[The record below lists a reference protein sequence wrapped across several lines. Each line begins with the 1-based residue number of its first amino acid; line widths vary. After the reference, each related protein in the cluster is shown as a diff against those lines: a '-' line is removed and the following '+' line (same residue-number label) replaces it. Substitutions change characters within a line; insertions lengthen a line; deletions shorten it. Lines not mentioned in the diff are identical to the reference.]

1 MSNKNKNLEPS
12 PFHKKG
18 KSEGD
23 HKKNAW
29 GRFWGNTDKWDSDE
43 WGIKQGQ
50 RDVKKAF
57 GEFGEIDTTANLFA
71 GAKNLMNVGDNYG
84 GVKNTFAGMSNT
96 MEDLTV
102 NQQQFQLQKEMSQQG
117 AANAMDTFRG
127 AAGGSGAAGLAQ
139 AMANQQAQ
147 SAQQISASVGQQE
160 SANQMASAQAAANVQ
175 QQIAQGGMQAQLAK
189 AQGQQQADIAMG
201 QGAMEA
207 QKFQLQGAA
216 DARDLTLQQ
225 KQAQLSFLAGQQQ
238 AYESNKDADTAGKS
252 DRRLKKNITKIGE
265 SNRGFNIYSFEYKD
279 SLDGEGLFQG
289 VMSDEIPQ
297 EAVTSVDGYD
307 RVNYSMLDVEFKQ
320 I

>member
-1 MSNKNKNLEPS
+1 MAKNKRNLEPS

-18 KSEGD
+18 KDEGD
-23 HKKNAW
+23 HKRNWW
-29 GRFWGNTDKWDSDE
+29 GRVIGGDRSRWGSDE
-43 WGIKQGQ
+43 WGIGGGRAK
-50 RDVKKAF
+50 VEKAF
-57 GEFGEIDTTANLFA
+57 GEFGAIDTSKNLFA
-71 GAKNLMNVGDNYG
+71 GAKNQ
-84 GVKNTFAGMSNT
+84 MSLTNT

-102 NQQQFQLQKEMSQQG
+102 NQQQFQLQKQMSQQG

-139 AMANQQAQ
+139 AMANQQSQ
-147 SAQQISASVGQQE
+147 TAQQISASIGQQE
-160 SANQMASAQAAANVQ
+160 SANQMAAAQQESRNQ
-175 QQIAQGGMQAQLAK
+175 
-189 AQGQQQADIAMG
+189 IAMG
-201 QGAMEA
+201 QGEMEA
-207 QKFQLQGAA
+207 QKFRLQGAA

-225 KQAQLSFLAGQQQ
+225 KQGQLSFLAGQQE

-265 SNRGFNIYSFEYKD
+265 SNRGLNIYSFEYKD

-289 VMSDEIPQ
+289 VMSDEVPQ

>member
-1 MSNKNKNLEPS
+1 MSDKNTGPS

-18 KSEGD
+18 KNEGD
-23 HKKNAW
+23 QKRYGLFGDYKSDAF
-29 GRFWGNTDKWDSDE
+29 GSDE
-43 WGIKQGQ
+43 WGIKAGKAKV
-50 RDVKKAF
+50 DKAF
-57 GEFGEIDTTANLFA
+57 GEFGAIDTSANLFE
-71 GAKNLMNVGDNYG
+71 GAENKMNIRDNY
-84 GVKNTFAGMSNT
+84 SNT

-160 SANQMASAQAAANVQ
+160 SANQMASAQQAASIQ
-175 QQIAQGGMQAQLAK
+175 QQQRQS
-189 AQGQQQADIAMG
+189 DIAVG

-207 QKFQLQGAA
+207 QKYQLQGAA

-225 KQAQLSFLAGQQQ
+225 KQGQLSFLAGQQQ
-238 AYESNKDADTAGKS
+238 ASEANKDADTAGKS

-265 SNRGFNIYSFEYKD
+265 SNRGLNIYSFEYKD
-279 SLDGEGLFQG
+279 LLDGEGLFQG

>member
-1 MSNKNKNLEPS
+1 MSNKNTGPS
-12 PFHKKG
+12 PFHKKSKG
-18 KSEGD
+18 EGN
-23 HKKNAW
+23 KKRNLA
-29 GRFWGNTDKWDSDE
+29 GRFFSGDYSRYGDDE
-43 WGIKQGQ
+43 WGIKAG
-50 RDVKKAF
+50 RSKVEKAF
-57 GEFGEIDTTANLFA
+57 GEFGAVDTSANLFA
-71 GAKNLMNVGDNYG
+71 GARNQMNL
-84 GVKNTFAGMSNT
+84 TNT

-117 AANAMDTFRG
+117 AANAMNTFRG

-139 AMANQQAQ
+139 AMANQQSQ
-147 SAQQISASVGQQE
+147 TAQQISASVGQQE
-160 SANQMASAQAAANVQ
+160 AANQMAAAQQESRNQ
-175 QQIAQGGMQAQLAK
+175 
-189 AQGQQQADIAMG
+189 IAMG
-201 QGAMEA
+201 QGEMEA
-207 QKFQLQGAA
+207 QKFRLQGAA

-225 KQAQLSFLAGQQQ
+225 RQGQLSFLAGQQQ

-289 VMSDEIPQ
+289 VMSDEMPQ

>member
-1 MSNKNKNLEPS
+1 
-12 PFHKKG
+12 
-18 KSEGD
+18 
-23 HKKNAW
+23 
-29 GRFWGNTDKWDSDE
+29 
-43 WGIKQGQ
+43 
-50 RDVKKAF
+50 
-57 GEFGEIDTTANLFA
+57 
-71 GAKNLMNVGDNYG
+71 
-84 GVKNTFAGMSNT
+84 

-127 AAGGSGAAGLAQ
+127 AAGGSGVAGLAQ

-160 SANQMASAQAAANVQ
+160 SANQMASAQQAASLQ
-175 QQIAQGGMQAQLAK
+175 QQQRQS
-189 AQGQQQADIAMG
+189 DIAVG

-207 QKFQLQGAA
+207 QKIQLQGAA
-216 DARDLTLQQ
+216 DSRDLTLQQ
-225 KQAQLSFLAGQQQ
+225 KQGQLSFLAGQQQ

-265 SNRGFNIYSFEYKD
+265 SNRGFNVYSFEYKD

>member
-1 MSNKNKNLEPS
+1 MSDKNNNAGPS

-18 KSEGD
+18 TDEGD
-23 HKKNAW
+23 NKKNW
-29 GRFWGNTDKWDSDE
+29 VGRKFSSVGSILDPTNLGQSSGGLFSQTKGSDKVGKDD
-43 WGIKQGQ
+43 WGIDAARGRVDKT
-50 RDVKKAF
+50 F
-57 GEFGEIDTTANLFA
+57 GEFGAIDTSANLFA
-71 GAKNLMNVGDNYG
+71 GAENKMNIRDNY
-84 GVKNTFAGMSNT
+84 SNT

-127 AAGGSGAAGLAQ
+127 AAGGSGTAGLAQ

-147 SAQQISASVGQQE
+147 SGQQISASIGQQE
-160 SANQMASAQAAANVQ
+160 SANQMASAQQAASIQ
-175 QQIAQGGMQAQLAK
+175 QQQRQS
-189 AQGQQQADIAMG
+189 DIAVS

-207 QKFQLQGAA
+207 QKYQLQGAA
-216 DARDLTLQQ
+216 DARDLSLQQ
-225 KQAQLSFLAGQQQ
+225 KQGQLSFLAGQQEAAQ
-238 AYESNKDADTAGKS
+238 ANKDYDSAGKS
-252 DRRLKKNITKIGE
+252 DRRLKKNITKIGQ

-279 SLDGEGLFQG
+279 SLDGKGLFQG

-307 RVNYSMLDVEFKQ
+307 RVNYNMLDVEFKQ

>member
-1 MSNKNKNLEPS
+1 MSNKNTGPS
-12 PFHKKG
+12 PFHKRG
-18 KSEGD
+18 GEGES
-23 HKKNAW
+23 KKNW
-29 GRFWGNTDKWDSDE
+29 MGRKFSSVGSIINPLGGFGKGETYGEDE
-43 WGIKQGQ
+43 WGIKAGQGK
-50 RDVKKAF
+50 VNKAF
-57 GEFGEIDTTANLFA
+57 GEFGAIDTSANLFE
-71 GAKNLMNVGDNYG
+71 GAENKMNIRDNY
-84 GVKNTFAGMSNT
+84 SNT

-127 AAGGSGAAGLAQ
+127 AAGGSGVAGLAQ
-139 AMANQQAQ
+139 SMANQQSQ

-160 SANQMASAQAAANVQ
+160 SANQMASAQQAASIQ
-175 QQIAQGGMQAQLAK
+175 QQQRQS
-189 AQGQQQADIAMG
+189 DIAMG

-207 QKFQLQGAA
+207 QKYQLQGAA

-225 KQAQLSFLAGQQQ
+225 KQGQLSFLAGQQQ
-238 AYESNKDADTAGKS
+238 AYQSNKDADTAGKS

-265 SNRGFNIYSFEYKD
+265 SNRGFNVYSFEYKD
-279 SLDGEGLFQG
+279 SLDGKGLFQG

>member
-29 GRFWGNTDKWDSDE
+29 GRMWGNTDKWDSDE
-43 WGIKQGQ
+43 WGIESGQ
-50 RDVKKAF
+50 AKVDKAF
-57 GEFGEIDTTANLFA
+57 GEFGNIDTSANLFA
-71 GAKNLMNVGDNYG
+71 GAKNQ
-84 GVKNTFAGMSNT
+84 MSLTNT

-102 NQQQFQLQKEMSQQG
+102 NQQQFQLQKQMSQQG

-139 AMANQQAQ
+139 AMANQQSQ
-147 SAQQISASVGQQE
+147 TAQQISASVGQQE
-160 SANQMASAQAAANVQ
+160 SANQMASAQQESRNQ
-175 QQIAQGGMQAQLAK
+175 
-189 AQGQQQADIAMG
+189 IAMG
-201 QGAMEA
+201 QGEMEA

-225 KQAQLSFLAGQQQ
+225 KQGQLSFLAGQQQ

-265 SNRGFNIYSFEYKD
+265 SNRGFNVYSFEYKD

>member
-1 MSNKNKNLEPS
+1 MSDKNTGPS
-12 PFHKKG
+12 PFHKRG
-18 KSEGD
+18 KNEGD
-23 HKKNAW
+23 YKRTNWFGGQW
-29 GRFWGNTDKWDSDE
+29 GVRGSDRWE
-43 WGIKQGQ
+43 KYGEDDWGIKGG
-50 RDVKKAF
+50 RAKVEKAF
-57 GEFGEIDTTANLFA
+57 GEFGAIDTSKNLFA
-71 GAKNLMNVGDNYG
+71 GAKNQ
-84 GVKNTFAGMSNT
+84 MSLTNT

-102 NQQQFQLQKEMSQQG
+102 NQQQFQLQKQMSQQG

-139 AMANQQAQ
+139 AMANQQSQ
-147 SAQQISASVGQQE
+147 TAQQISASIGQQE
-160 SANQMASAQAAANVQ
+160 SANQMAAAQQESRNQ
-175 QQIAQGGMQAQLAK
+175 
-189 AQGQQQADIAMG
+189 IAMG
-201 QGAMEA
+201 QGEMEA
-207 QKFQLQGAA
+207 QKFRLQGAA

-225 KQAQLSFLAGQQQ
+225 KQGQLSFLAGQQE

-265 SNRGFNIYSFEYKD
+265 SNRGLNIYSFEYKD

-289 VMSDEIPQ
+289 VMSDEVPQ

>member
-1 MSNKNKNLEPS
+1 MTKNKNTEPS
-12 PFHKKG
+12 PFHKGAEKRGSSPLKKTSPLKGWFRTKG
-18 KSEGD
+18 KGEGEQKSKGWFGD
-23 HKKNAW
+23 WKDDAW
-29 GRFWGNTDKWDSDE
+29 DEDE
-43 WGIKQGQ
+43 WGIIQGQ
-50 RDVKKAF
+50 KDVKKAF
-57 GEFGEIDTTANLFA
+57 GEFGDIDTSANLFA
-71 GAKNLMNVGDNYG
+71 GAKNLINIRDNY
-84 GVKNTFAGMSNT
+84 SNT

-127 AAGGSGAAGLAQ
+127 AAGGSGVAGLAQ

-160 SANQMASAQAAANVQ
+160 SANQMASAQQAASIQ
-175 QQIAQGGMQAQLAK
+175 QQQRQS
-189 AQGQQQADIAMG
+189 DIAVG

-207 QKFQLQGAA
+207 QKYQLQGAA

-225 KQAQLSFLAGQQQ
+225 KQGQLSFLAGQQQ
-238 AYESNKDADTAGKS
+238 AYESNKDADTAGKGS
-252 DRRLKKNITKIGE
+252 DRRLKKNITKIGQ

-279 SLDGEGLFQG
+279 SLYGEGLFQG

>member
-1 MSNKNKNLEPS
+1 MSDKNKSAGPS

-18 KSEGD
+18 KGEGD
-23 HKKNAW
+23 YKKNW
-29 GRFWGNTDKWDSDE
+29 MGRRFSGGDSRYDRYGDDE
-43 WGIKQGQ
+43 WGITAGQEKVKQ
-50 RDVKKAF
+50 AF
-57 GEFGEIDTTANLFA
+57 GEFGDIDTSANLFA
-71 GAKNLMNVGDNYG
+71 GAKNLINIRDNY
-84 GVKNTFAGMSNT
+84 SNT

-147 SAQQISASVGQQE
+147 SGQQISASIGQQE
-160 SANQMASAQAAANVQ
+160 SANQMASAQQAASIQ
-175 QQIAQGGMQAQLAK
+175 QQQRQS
-189 AQGQQQADIAMG
+189 DIAVS

-207 QKFQLQGAA
+207 QKYQLQGAA
-216 DARDLTLQQ
+216 DARDLSLQQ
-225 KQAQLSFLAGQQQ
+225 KQGQLSFLAGQQQ

-265 SNRGFNIYSFEYKD
+265 SNRGFNVYSFEYKD

>member
-1 MSNKNKNLEPS
+1 MSDKNKNTQSS
-12 PFHKKG
+12 PFHKG
-18 KSEGD
+18 NRGEGS
-23 HKKNAW
+23 KKRNFM
-29 GRFWGNTDKWDSDE
+29 GRVFSGDYSRYDDDE
-43 WGIKQGQ
+43 WGIKSGKAK
-50 RDVKKAF
+50 VEKAF
-57 GEFGEIDTTANLFA
+57 GEFGDIDTSKNLFA
-71 GAKNLMNVGDNYG
+71 GARNQMNL
-84 GVKNTFAGMSNT
+84 TNT

-117 AANAMDTFRG
+117 AANAMNTFRG

-139 AMANQQAQ
+139 AMANQQSQ
-147 SAQQISASVGQQE
+147 TAQQISASVGQQE
-160 SANQMASAQAAANVQ
+160 AANQMAAAQQESRNQ
-175 QQIAQGGMQAQLAK
+175 
-189 AQGQQQADIAMG
+189 IAMG
-201 QGAMEA
+201 QGEMEA
-207 QKFQLQGAA
+207 QKFRLQGAA

-225 KQAQLSFLAGQQQ
+225 KQGQLSFLAGNQQ

>member
-1 MSNKNKNLEPS
+1 MSDKNKGAGPS

-18 KSEGD
+18 DKEGD
-23 HKKNAW
+23 RNRNMM
-29 GRFWGNTDKWDSDE
+29 GRLFYNDYSKVGKDE
-43 WGIKQGQ
+43 WGIEAGKAK
-50 RDVKKAF
+50 VEKAF
-57 GEFGEIDTTANLFA
+57 GEFGAIDTSANLFA
-71 GAKNLMNVGDNYG
+71 GARNQMNL
-84 GVKNTFAGMSNT
+84 TNT

-117 AANAMDTFRG
+117 AANAMNTFRS

-139 AMANQQAQ
+139 AMANQQSQ
-147 SAQQISASVGQQE
+147 TAQQISASVGQQE
-160 SANQMASAQAAANVQ
+160 AANQMAAAQQESRNQ
-175 QQIAQGGMQAQLAK
+175 
-189 AQGQQQADIAMG
+189 IAMG
-201 QGAMEA
+201 QGEMEA
-207 QKFQLQGAA
+207 QKFRLQGAA

-225 KQAQLSFLAGQQQ
+225 KQGQLSFLAGQQQ

-279 SLDGEGLFQG
+279 SLDGKGLFQG
-289 VMSDEIPQ
+289 VMSDEVPQ

>member
-1 MSNKNKNLEPS
+1 MSDKNKGAGPS

-18 KSEGD
+18 DKEGD
-23 HKKNAW
+23 RNRNMM
-29 GRFWGNTDKWDSDE
+29 GRLWYNDYSKVGKDE
-43 WGIKQGQ
+43 WGIEGGKAKV
-50 RDVKKAF
+50 DKAF
-57 GEFGEIDTTANLFA
+57 GEFGDIDTTANLFA
-71 GAKNLMNVGDNYG
+71 GAKNLISVRDNYE
-84 GVKNTFAGMSNT
+84 NT

-102 NQQQFQLQKEMSQQG
+102 NQQQFQLQKQMSQQG

-139 AMANQQAQ
+139 AMANQQSQ
-147 SAQQISASVGQQE
+147 TAQQISASVGQQE
-160 SANQMASAQAAANVQ
+160 SANQMASAQQAASIQ
-175 QQIAQGGMQAQLAK
+175 QQQRQS
-189 AQGQQQADIAMG
+189 DIAVS

-207 QKFQLQGAA
+207 QKYQLQGAA

-225 KQAQLSFLAGQQQ
+225 KQGQLSFLAGQQQ

-265 SNRGFNIYSFEYKD
+265 SNRGFNVYSFEYKD

-307 RVNYSMLDVEFKQ
+307 RVNYNMLDVEFKQ

>member
-18 KSEGD
+18 KGEGD
-23 HKKNAW
+23 RKRNMW
-29 GRFWGNTDKWDSDE
+29 GRVMNNDYSKWGSDE
-43 WGIKQGQ
+43 EEWGLDSGKAAIN
-50 RDVKKAF
+50 KAF
-57 GEFGEIDTTANLFA
+57 GEFGEIDTEANLFA
-71 GAKNLMNVGDNYG
+71 GAKNQ
-84 GVKNTFAGMSNT
+84 MSLTNT

-102 NQQQFQLQKEMSQQG
+102 NQQQFQLQKQMSQQG
-117 AANAMDTFRG
+117 AANAMNTFRG

-139 AMANQQAQ
+139 AMANQQSQ
-147 SAQQISASVGQQE
+147 TAQQISASVGQQE
-160 SANQMASAQAAANVQ
+160 SANQMAAAQQESRNQ
-175 QQIAQGGMQAQLAK
+175 
-189 AQGQQQADIAMG
+189 IAMG
-201 QGAMEA
+201 QGEMEA
-207 QKFQLQGAA
+207 QKYRLQGAA

-225 KQAQLSFLAGQQQ
+225 KQGQLSFLAGQQQ
-238 AYESNKDADTAGKS
+238 ANESNKDADQAGKS

-265 SNRGFNIYSFEYKD
+265 SNRGFNVYSFEYKD

>member
-1 MSNKNKNLEPS
+1 
-12 PFHKKG
+12 
-18 KSEGD
+18 
-23 HKKNAW
+23 
-29 GRFWGNTDKWDSDE
+29 
-43 WGIKQGQ
+43 
-50 RDVKKAF
+50 
-57 GEFGEIDTTANLFA
+57 
-71 GAKNLMNVGDNYG
+71 
-84 GVKNTFAGMSNT
+84 
-96 MEDLTV
+96 
-102 NQQQFQLQKEMSQQG
+102 LQKEMSQQG
-117 AANAMDTFRG
+117 AANAMNTFRG

-139 AMANQQAQ
+139 AMANQQSQ
-147 SAQQISASVGQQE
+147 TAQQISASVGQQE
-160 SANQMASAQAAANVQ
+160 AANQMAAAQQESRNQ
-175 QQIAQGGMQAQLAK
+175 
-189 AQGQQQADIAMG
+189 IAMG
-201 QGAMEA
+201 QGEMEA
-207 QKFQLQGAA
+207 QKFRLQGAA

-225 KQAQLSFLAGQQQ
+225 KQGQLSFLAGNQQ